1 MYYYAIDVILVK
13 FQTETS
19 RRQNGVS
26 VMTCYFKNS
35 RMKELLRDIGVEGT
49 KENIKKVD
57 EILHEMLSVD
67 YPNCA
72 ATWKMLRK
80 KLQFDGEGF
89 KERLSAIVQIRM
101 QS

>member
-1 MYYYAIDVILVK
+1 
-13 FQTETS
+13 
-19 RRQNGVS
+19 
-26 VMTCYFKNS
+26 
-35 RMKELLRDIGVEGT
+35 MKELLSGIEVEAT

-80 KLQFDGEGF
+80 KLEYDAEGF
-89 KERLSAIVQIRM
+89 KERLKAIVNTRL
-101 QS
+101 

>member
-1 MYYYAIDVILVK
+1 
-13 FQTETS
+13 
-19 RRQNGVS
+19 
-26 VMTCYFKNS
+26 
-35 RMKELLRDIGVEGT
+35 MKELLRDIEVEAT
-49 KENIKKVD
+49 KENIKQVD

-80 KLQFDGEGF
+80 KLEYDADGF
-89 KERLSAIVQIRM
+89 KERLRSIVQVRM

>member
-1 MYYYAIDVILVK
+1 
-13 FQTETS
+13 
-19 RRQNGVS
+19 
-26 VMTCYFKNS
+26 MTCYFKNS
-35 RMKELLRDIGVEGT
+35 RAKELLSDIEVEPT

-80 KLQFDGEGF
+80 KLQYDAKGF
-89 KERLSAIVQIRM
+89 KERLKAMVHARL
-101 QS
+101 

>member
-1 MYYYAIDVILVK
+1 
-13 FQTETS
+13 
-19 RRQNGVS
+19 
-26 VMTCYFKNS
+26 MTCYFKNS
-35 RMKELLRDIGVEGT
+35 RMKELLRDVEIEPT

-80 KLQFDGEGF
+80 KLQYDAEGF
-89 KERLSAIVQIRM
+89 KERLRSIVQVRM

>member
-1 MYYYAIDVILVK
+1 MVAGDC
-13 FQTETS
+13 
-19 RRQNGVS
+19 RRYNGVT

-35 RMKELLRDIGVEGT
+35 RMKELLRDIGVEAT

-57 EILHEMLSVD
+57 ELLHEMLSVD

-80 KLQFDGEGF
+80 KLQLDAEGF
-89 KERLSAIVQIRM
+89 KERLQVVVQSRL
-101 QS
+101 

>member
-1 MYYYAIDVILVK
+1 MSA
-13 FQTETS
+13 ENC
-19 RRQNGVS
+19 RRYNGVP

-35 RMKELLRDIGVEGT
+35 RMKELLRDIGVEAT
-49 KENIKKVD
+49 KENIVKID

-80 KLQFDGEGF
+80 KLKIDAEGF
-89 KERLSAIVQIRM
+89 KERLRVIVEIRL
-101 QS
+101 

>member
-1 MYYYAIDVILVK
+1 
-13 FQTETS
+13 
-19 RRQNGVS
+19 
-26 VMTCYFKNS
+26 MTCYFKNS
-35 RMKELLRDIGVEGT
+35 RAKELLRDIEVEAT

-80 KLQFDGEGF
+80 KLEYDEEGF
-89 KERLSAIVQIRM
+89 KERLSSIVQVRF

>member
-1 MYYYAIDVILVK
+1 MVAGDC
-13 FQTETS
+13 
-19 RRQNGVS
+19 RRYNGVT

-35 RMKELLRDIGVEGT
+35 RMKELLRDIGVEAT

-57 EILHEMLSVD
+57 ELLHEMLSVD

-80 KLQFDGEGF
+80 KLQIDAEGF
-89 KERLSAIVQIRM
+89 KERLRVVVQSRL
-101 QS
+101 

>member
-1 MYYYAIDVILVK
+1 
-13 FQTETS
+13 
-19 RRQNGVS
+19 
-26 VMTCYFKNS
+26 
-35 RMKELLRDIGVEGT
+35 MKELLRDIEIEAT

-80 KLQFDGEGF
+80 KLLYDADGF
-89 KERLSAIVQIRM
+89 KERLRAIVEVRL
-101 QS
+101 